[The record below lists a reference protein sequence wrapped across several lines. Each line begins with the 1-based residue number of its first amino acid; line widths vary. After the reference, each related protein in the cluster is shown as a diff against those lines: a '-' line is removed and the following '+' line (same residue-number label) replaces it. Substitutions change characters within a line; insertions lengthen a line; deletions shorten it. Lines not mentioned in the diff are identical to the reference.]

1 MARQQ
6 PLKPGMTSPVSAQLK
21 VVGPRGGV
29 SGKEITAVKGKT
41 LPPGPVPG
49 VTYKIT
55 DRTNN
60 KSGRGR

>member
-1 MARQQ
+1 MAKE
-6 PLKPGMTSPVSAQLK
+6 PLRPGHRSPVSAQLK

-29 SGKEITAVKGKT
+29 SGREITSIKGKT

-49 VTYKIT
+49 TTYRIT

-60 KSGRGR
+60 KSGKGK

>member
-1 MARQQ
+1 MGKQLR
-6 PLKPGMTSPVSAQLK
+6 PGNKSPVSAQMT

-29 SGKEITAVKGKT
+29 SGKEITAVKGKP

-49 VTYKIT
+49 TTYRIG

-60 KSGRGR
+60 KSGKGK